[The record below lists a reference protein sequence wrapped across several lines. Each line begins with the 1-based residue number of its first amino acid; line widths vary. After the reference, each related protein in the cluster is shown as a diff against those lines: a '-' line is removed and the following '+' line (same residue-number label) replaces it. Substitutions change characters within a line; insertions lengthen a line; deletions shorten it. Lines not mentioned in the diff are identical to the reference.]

1 MTSVAA
7 TQAGAVRLSRDRDVV
22 RAERREQFTLAL
34 LSLPALAVMA
44 ALLLVPMAWLLG
56 LSFVGDDGS
65 FTLANYT
72 RLFVDDSMFKS
83 MSLTVQLALAVT
95 VTCAVLGY
103 VLAYAITLMPGWL
116 QTFCLAL
123 VALPFW
129 TSALVRTYAWL
140 VLLQRKGVVNQML
153 VGSGIVSEPLHL
165 VHNLSGTLIGMV
177 HIMLPFMVF
186 PLYAGMRRI
195 DGDFMRAALGLGAP
209 VFYAF
214 RRVYLPQSLPGLV
227 AGVVLVFVLSLGFYI
242 TPAILGGGKVM
253 VVAMII
259 ERDVNLHLNWGP
271 ASATAVLFLVSV
283 VGLFGL
289 IGRFLSVERIFQG
302 RG

>member
-1 MTSVAA
+1 MTSVAGI
-7 TQAGAVRLSRDRDVV
+7 QGAVRQTRDREVV

-56 LSFVGDDGS
+56 LSFIGDDGS
-65 FTLANYT
+65 FTL
-72 RLFVDDSMFKS
+72 SKS

-95 VTCAVLGY
+95 VVCAVLGY
-103 VLAYAITLMPGWL
+103 VLAYAITLMPGGL
-116 QTFCLAL
+116 QTLCLAL

-153 VGSGIVSEPLHL
+153 VGSGAVSEPLHL

-186 PLYAGMRRI
+186 PLYAGMRRVEA
-195 DGDFMRAALGLGAP
+195 DRMRPALGLGAR
-209 VFYAF
+209 VFYAC

-283 VGLFGL
+283 LALFGL

>member
-1 MTSVAA
+1 MTSAA
-7 TQAGAVRLSRDRDVV
+7 GIEAGAIREARDRDVV
-22 RAERREQFTLAL
+22 QAERREQLMLAL
-34 LSLPALAVMA
+34 LSLPALAIMA

-56 LSFVGDDGS
+56 LSFIGDDGS
-65 FTLANYT
+65 VTLANYT
-72 RLFVDDSMFKS
+72 RLFADGSLFTSMA
-83 MSLTVQLALAVT
+83 LTVQLALGVT
-95 VTCAVLGY
+95 VICAVLGY
-103 VLAYAITLMPGWL
+103 VLAYAITLMPSWA
-116 QTFCLAL
+116 QTLCLAL

-140 VLLQRKGVVNQML
+140 VLLQRKGVVNKML
-153 VGSGIVSEPLHL
+153 VASDIVSEPLHL
-165 VHNLSGTLIGMV
+165 VHNLSGTMVGMV

-195 DGDFMRAALGLGAP
+195 DGDLMRAALALGAP

-227 AGVVLVFVLSLGFYI
+227 AGIVLVFVLSLGFYI

-253 VVAMII
+253 VIAMII

-271 ASATAVLFLVSV
+271 ASAVAILFLVSV
-283 VGLFGL
+283 LGLFAA

>member
-153 VGSGIVSEPLHL
+153 VGSGIVAEPLHL

-283 VGLFGL
+283 LALFGL